1 MESTAHTDTKK
12 CSHCDEN
19 ISIKAKRCPKC
30 QTDLRSWINRH
41 PILTTFLILLGFS
54 SVIIGLAILGR
65 HVEQTQKQ
73 QEETRA
79 KEQWLQTAGQRYYD
93 AQKAYYDKLSKAMS
107 ISPDKL
113 NVVTDVEIAKTTMN
127 NCLEEIDRQHCEN
140 VINGVIW
147 IGEPKR
153 WLMLTMGSYTSS
165 QNTTTVDGLV
175 REQWVYG
182 NPIYG
187 ATYVYF
193 DNDKVSSW
201 QLSEN

>member
-1 MESTAHTDTKK
+1 MAEEQTRR
-12 CSHCDEN
+12 CSHCDES

-41 PILTTFLILLGFS
+41 PILTIFLILLGFS
-54 SVIIGLAILGR
+54 SVIIGLTILGR

-73 QEETRA
+73 QEEARA
-79 KEQWLQTAGQRYYD
+79 KGQWLQTAGQRYYD
-93 AQKAYYDKLSKAMS
+93 AQKAYYDKLGKALS

-113 NVVTDVEIAKTTMN
+113 NVVTDVEIAKKTMT
-127 NCLEEIDRQHCEN
+127 NCLNKLDRQHCED

-147 IGEPKR
+147 IGEPKE
-153 WLMLTMGSYTSS
+153 WLTLTMGNYTSS
-165 QNTTTVDGLV
+165 RNTTTVNGLI

-182 NPIYG
+182 DPIYG

-201 QLSEN
+201 QLSEH